1 MIDVRRLR
9 VLHHLA
15 TYGTVAAAAD
25 VLHLTAPAVSQQLA
39 ALEREV
45 GMPVVEKH
53 GRTLRLT
60 QAGELLTAHAEIVL
74 ADLAAAEAELAALR
88 GGTRGEVRVAAFASA
103 ARSLM
108 PAVWAQI
115 GDEAGDRP
123 GDEGGARDA
132 DDECRLSLRL
142 IEQEPDSALESLRQ
156 RVVDLA
162 VVHAYTVLPREFPP
176 TFDHDL
182 LMRDPV
188 VLVLHPQAADRMG
201 LVANEPVDLARL
213 ASAHWLTPWPDT
225 TCYEM
230 IQRAC
235 GAAGFVPAIH
245 ARSSD
250 FAVLTALVAGNA
262 GVALAPRLALP
273 PDCGNVRVH
282 PLEKPVT
289 RMIFH
294 AARGGTARRPDLGH
308 VIDLLQLSAAA
319 QPDFGAV

>member
-45 GMPVVEKH
+45 GVPVVEKH

-88 GGTRGEVRVAAFASA
+88 GGTRGEVRIAAFASA

-115 GDEAGDRP
+115 GDEAGALPGDAGDA
-123 GDEGGARDA
+123 GDEG
-132 DDECRLSLRL
+132 RLSLRL
-142 IEQEPDSALESLRQ
+142 IEQEPDSAVESLRQ

-188 VLVLHPQAADRMG
+188 VLVLHPQIADRMG
-201 LVANEPVDLARL
+201 LAANEPVDLARL
-213 ASAHWLTPWPDT
+213 ARAHWLTPWPDT
-225 TCYEM
+225 SCYEM

-262 GVALAPRLALP
+262 GVALAPHLALP
-273 PDCGNVRVH
+273 PDCGNVRIH

-294 AARGGTARRPDLGH
+294 AARGGTVRRPDLGH

-319 QPDFGAV
+319 QPDLGTV